1 MQDSLWLTI
10 IWIYVISKI
19 SYICIYFQV
28 HLLTIGLK
36 QLTVVIC
43 SVLPRLCAVPLLKK
57 KKVIVIVIVTVSGKM
72 MRSMASVLLMLF
84 PVLILQDGGQKCI
97 PSDDFECEEVR
108 RWNYTP
114 LCSDTNQRDLV
125 SFWRSCLHSYKLWFC
140 VLSCSLVSFFSHQ
153 PFGLSDINKVKN
165 QMRSTAH
172 QVPKKNIPHTTW
184 VKSAYWDTNM
194 KKEKSSII

>member
-1 MQDSLWLTI
+1 MS
-10 IWIYVISKI
+10 
-19 SYICIYFQV
+19 
-28 HLLTIGLK
+28 
-36 QLTVVIC
+36 
-43 SVLPRLCAVPLLKK
+43 
-57 KKVIVIVIVTVSGKM
+57 
-72 MRSMASVLLMLF
+72 LMLF
-84 PVLILQDGGQKCI
+84 PVLVLQDGGQKCI

-125 SFWRSCLHSYKLWFC
+125 SFWRSCLHSYKLCFC

-172 QVPKKNIPHTTW
+172 QVPKKHPIYHLSKVCLLRHKHEERKEFYNLAKHDVKYFPWLHQSTTGCGYF
-184 VKSAYWDTNM
+184 ST
-194 KKEKSSII
+194 